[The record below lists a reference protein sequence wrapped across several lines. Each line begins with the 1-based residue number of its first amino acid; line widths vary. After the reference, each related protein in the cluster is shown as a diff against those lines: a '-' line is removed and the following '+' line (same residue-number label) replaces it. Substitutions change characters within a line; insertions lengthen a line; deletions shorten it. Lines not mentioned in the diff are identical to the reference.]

1 MPENVRCA
9 SIYNYSSR
17 GPTQGRPST
26 MEDTMDKIWLYV
38 GGIILGAAALI
49 FFAISVVSKTHP
61 PESDLRAAY
70 EKTK

>member
-1 MPENVRCA
+1 
-9 SIYNYSSR
+9 
-17 GPTQGRPST
+17 
-26 MEDTMDKIWLYV
+26 MEDTMDKAWLYV
-38 GGIILGAAALI
+38 GGIILGAAVLI